1 MAFYPNRLIFEYTGG
16 TQTIIYTNTTGDS
29 VRMWNVVKYTM
40 SDDYSVD
47 IVSTSTTECSFVIS
61 TNANN
66 DTVQKNF
73 IVHLVYAYEGDI
85 NTKRATY
92 TFSVKPNPAE
102 TSIRPI
108 YRDVYYNKPQ
118 TDLLSYTI
126 SVGDET
132 IYSGKAFAE
141 PDGNVNFN
149 INKICHNYLFNRI
162 DFNSPIINTDYI
174 KEFKVNSVNNVGNTV
189 TIGRYTFYN
198 SYDYDGDI
206 DNFNLNKPIK
216 TVKNKS
222 FINLRAS
229 STNEYVVVDSRQRI
243 MVSEILSPNS
253 TATVSIP
260 ELGRENE
267 FIGVLET
274 IDSTTTDTLCQY
286 TNAVRIPN
294 NHNGWVMVENSS
306 TDVSKYLTG
315 VNVSNVPNYT
325 IYKVEDTCYDYCL
338 YYCNAV
344 GGWDSLLIKGNT
356 KKTDKI
362 NSQYYDRSFN
372 NTTVQFEKKKY
383 VNIITPTYTLY
394 TDWFTD
400 EEQSKFYHLLESTE
414 VYLHNLITDKIE
426 PVNITNNTCEYKTF
440 TNNGKKKWYNK
451 IDVEVAQEKIRR

>member
-1 MAFYPNRLIFEYTGG
+1 MAFYPNRLNFDYTGG
-16 TQTIIYTNTTGDS
+16 TVNVIYRDTTGN
-29 VRMWNVVKYTM
+29 VCKNWNLVKYTV
-40 SDDYSVD
+40 SDEYNVE
-47 IVSTSTTECSFVIS
+47 IVSTGTTECTFKIEVQ
-61 TNANN
+61 ANN
-66 DTVQKNF
+66 NTIQNSY
-73 IVHLVYAYEGDI
+73 IIRLYYQYE
-85 NTKRATY
+85 NTISKEMARY
-92 TFSVKPNPAE
+92 TFTIQPNPAE

-362 NSQYYDRSFN
+362 NSQYYNRSIN

-383 VNIITPTYTLY
+383 INIITPTYTLY